1 MGRII
6 EAKAVITAEDR
17 TGKVFE
23 RVGKKVAAIAAAM
36 GRTSGA
42 VVAARQVGAVATAL
56 KQAEAASKSYTR
68 AATDAGRATKVLR
81 QAGADLGRPG
91 VFRISDDLKRDI
103 TALRLTGRE
112 AQRLARE
119 VATMRREQERALAG
133 IGNAKV
139 REQAAKADAAQM
151 EARIRRRAQEL
162 RAERDHREDFA
173 RQIGAQGVAEVAAA
187 RRVAAEKVRVA
198 REALRETRRLEREGA
213 REAAQAARETARAQV
228 RAAREATAAQRREQA
243 SIRRAASDHN
253 RFTSR
258 GRDAAGTLVGSVG
271 VGGAGYGAGR
281 AVRAAARVGAEG
293 VREDARDYLGG
304 MSEADS
310 GRIRRRALD
319 LSTQY
324 RSVDATTFHERLR
337 DTAMSMG
344 SVDKAMEV
352 SDTIAQQHVVL
363 QSLKGK
369 EKALEE
375 GRRFSAALDNLGKN
389 QDPAQVRRLS
399 DGYLKA
405 LGVEG
410 ADLDMGSLLQI
421 ARKAKSGGGG
431 LSERFLMGV
440 APALS
445 MDMGA
450 NELGTAIGTEIS
462 QLIGG
467 RATKASKAYQQKMGL
482 RDKKGAFINRDK
494 VVSDPFAYTNEDL
507 IPKLKAA
514 GVDVGNDAAV
524 IEATSK
530 AFSQQTVANL
540 FAKMITQRDQYQR
553 KLTQYDQAPGIEAA
567 AKLPQKDPYV
577 AAAAAMAQTS
587 NAAQHLAEAA
597 MPAAT
602 AALNTYA
609 EGMAKLTKGMVDNPD
624 ATKVAAPMAGWF
636 GGSLA
641 SLAAGLG
648 LKGVVGNAT
657 GFTANALRWLSGGLI
672 GGGKAGLV
680 GAPIAATTALGVATA
695 ESQAHNEQGVP
706 NLIAGSES
714 PTARIAR
721 ELREAREQQ
730 RTPEGRRAALQE
742 RIDREK
748 SVIDGVMR
756 GLPDTPAHPSAATIA
771 DARARIGRLT
781 RERAAIASAIPAD
794 RLPPAVTPAMVQ
806 AVAPPRRP
814 TEFGGSR
821 PGWSDPPGHS
831 GFGAPG
837 AASGPI
843 EATVKPDQIQANV
856 KPDQIQSTAK
866 LEGKAEVSV
875 TVKVD
880 GPGAVTGLSA
890 SSSGNVQ
897 ANVGTRGRSMP
908 QAAGSP
914 GGY

>member
-6 EAKAVITAEDR
+6 EAKAVISGEDR
-17 TGKVFE
+17 LSPLLKKLGREINSVFAALG
-23 RVGKKVAAIAAAM
+23 RAKGADVA
-36 GRTSGA
+36 S
-42 VVAARQVGAVATAL
+42 RQVGATTAAL
-56 KQAEAASKSYTR
+56 RQAEAASKAYAK

-81 QAGADLGRPG
+81 QAGADLGRSG
-91 VFRISDDLKRDI
+91 GFRISDDLKRDI

-119 VATMRREQERALAG
+119 VATMRREQEKALAG
-133 IGNAKV
+133 IGSAKV

-213 REAAQAARETARAQV
+213 REAAQAARETARVQV

-293 VREDARDYLGG
+293 VREDARDYLAGVEG
-304 MSEADS
+304 DSPRLKAKALELS
-310 GRIRRRALD
+310 GR
-319 LSTQY
+319 Y

-352 SDTIAQQHVVL
+352 ADTIAEQHVVL

-369 EKALEE
+369 DKALEE

-389 QDPAQVRRLS
+389 LDPAQVRRIS

-431 LSERFLMGV
+431 LSERFLMGI

-445 MDMGA
+445 MDMGS

-467 RATKASKAYQQKMGL
+467 RATKTSKAYQQKMGL
-482 RDKKGAFINRDK
+482 RDKKGTFLNRDK
-494 VVSDPFAYTNEDL
+494 VVSDPFAYTMEDL
-507 IPKLKAA
+507 IPKLKAG
-514 GVDVGNDAAV
+514 GVDVNNDAAV

-540 FAKMITQRDQYQR
+540 FAKMITQRDQYTR
-553 KLTQYDQAPGIEAA
+553 KLQQYDQAPGIAAA
-567 AKLPQKDPYV
+567 AKLPEKDPYV

-609 EGMAKLTKGMVDNPD
+609 EGMARLTKGMVDNPD

-680 GAPIAATTALGVATA
+680 GAPVAATTALGVAAA
-695 ESQAHNEQGVP
+695 ESEAHNEQGVP
-706 NLIAGSES
+706 NLLAGRES

-721 ELREAREQQ
+721 ELAEARRQQ
-730 RTPEGRRAALQE
+730 TTPEGRRAALQE
-742 RIDREK
+742 RIDREGQ
-748 SVIDGVMR
+748 VIASLMR
-756 GLPDTPAHPSAATIA
+756 GLPDTPSHPSAPTIA
-771 DARARIGRLT
+771 DARARIERLT
-781 RERAAIASAIPAD
+781 RERAALASAIPAD
-794 RLPPAVTPAMVQ
+794 RLPPAVTPAAVQ
-806 AVAPPRRP
+806 AIAPPRRP

-821 PGWSDPPGHS
+821 PGWSDPPSRS
-831 GFGAPG
+831 GAFGAPG
-837 AASGPI
+837 AATGPI
-843 EATVKPDQIQANV
+843 EATLKPDQVQANV
-856 KPDQIQSTAK
+856 KPDQIQATAK

-880 GPGAVTGLSA
+880 GPGQVTGLSA

-897 ANVGTRGRSMP
+897 ANAGTRGRSMP